1 MGVLLPE
8 TEEEQRRKTITWLG
22 SALILG
28 FIFPIYV
35 SGFGMSRFIFANI
48 EMIGKVDFFTTLSA
62 LYPLFAGI
70 LVLWVGLNV
79 EPMARPLA
87 LLGIGLFPFLTSLL
101 NRNDF
106 LAGSIREYT
115 KETTI
120 FFLVIL
126 SLIGMYVGSKI
137 VSVTDHSS
145 GRSIGGVSGIVFL
158 VLILLPIT
166 GGTPAYFGLF
176 KLLKSGMP
184 GSMKFMGLIFIA
196 IFTCYI
202 FAAVITILNF
212 SYRPN
217 SQQTAVNAAKMVLYS
232 TLAIPISILLG
243 FIFSSG
249 GGGFGLVFTTLA
261 KISLLIGGI
270 IGTIVMGVLDLIDQY
285 LPRTVKGGDLLK
297 NAASGDQ
304 WPHGMGDL

>member
-8 TEEEQRRKTITWLG
+8 TEEEQRRKTITRLG
-22 SALILG
+22 SALIVG

-62 LYPLFAGI
+62 LYPLIAGI
-70 LVLWVGLNV
+70 LVLWAGLNV

-87 LLGIGLFPFLTSLL
+87 ILGVGIFPFLTSLL

-106 LAGSIREYT
+106 LASSIREYN

-120 FFLVIL
+120 MFLVIL

-145 GRSIGGVSGIVFL
+145 GRLIGGISGIVFL
-158 VLILLPIT
+158 ILVLLPVT

-176 KLLKSGMP
+176 SLLKSGVP
-184 GSMKFMGLIFIA
+184 GSMKLLGIVIIG
-196 IFTCYI
+196 IFTAYI
-202 FAAVITILNF
+202 FAAVINILNF

-217 SQQTAVNAAKMVLYS
+217 SQETAANASKMVFYS
-232 TLAIPISILLG
+232 TLAIPISILVGVLLA
-243 FIFSSG
+243 G
-249 GGGFGLVFTTLA
+249 GGAGFGMIFTTVV
-261 KISLLIGGI
+261 KISLLLGGI
-270 IGTIVMGVLDLIDQY
+270 IGTIVMGLLDLIDQY

-297 NAASGDQ
+297 SV
-304 WPHGMGDL
+304 

>member
-8 TEEEQRRKTITWLG
+8 TEEEQRRKPITRLG
-22 SALILG
+22 SALIVG

-62 LYPLFAGI
+62 LYPLIAGI
-70 LVLWVGLNV
+70 LVLWAGLNV

-87 LLGIGLFPFLTSLL
+87 ILGVGIFPFLTSLL

-106 LAGSIREYT
+106 LASSIREYN

-120 FFLVIL
+120 MFLVIL

-145 GRSIGGVSGIVFL
+145 GRLIGGISGIVFL
-158 VLILLPIT
+158 ILVLLPVT

-176 KLLKSGMP
+176 SLLKSGVP
-184 GSMKFMGLIFIA
+184 GSMKLLGIVIIG
-196 IFTCYI
+196 IFTAYI
-202 FAAVITILNF
+202 FAAVINILNF

-217 SQQTAVNAAKMVLYS
+217 SQETAANGSKMVFYS
-232 TLAIPISILLG
+232 TLAIPISILVGVLLA
-243 FIFSSG
+243 G
-249 GGGFGLVFTTLA
+249 GGAGFGMIFTTVV
-261 KISLLIGGI
+261 KISLLLGGI
-270 IGTIVMGVLDLIDQY
+270 IGTIVMGLLDLIDQY

-297 NAASGDQ
+297 SV
-304 WPHGMGDL
+304 

>member
-22 SALILG
+22 SSLIVG

-79 EPMARPLA
+79 EPMVRPLA

-106 LAGSIREYT
+106 LAGSISKYT

-158 VLILLPIT
+158 VLILLPVT

-176 KLLKSGMP
+176 SLLKTGARMKMG
-184 GSMKFMGLIFIA
+184 GSMMLLGVVLIA

-202 FAAVITILNF
+202 FAAVINILNF

-217 SQQTAVNAAKMVLYS
+217 SQQTAANATKMIFYS
-232 TLAIPISILLG
+232 TLAIPISILVGVLLA
-243 FIFSSG
+243 G
-249 GGGFGLVFTTLA
+249 GGVGFGMIFTALV
-261 KISLLIGGI
+261 KICLVLGGI
-270 IGTIVMGVLDLIDQY
+270 IGTIVMGLLDLIDQY

-297 NAASGDQ
+297 SV
-304 WPHGMGDL
+304 

>member
-22 SALILG
+22 SALIVG
-28 FIFPIYV
+28 FIFPIYI
-35 SGFGMSRFIFANI
+35 SGFGMSKFIFANI

-62 LYPLFAGI
+62 LYPLIAGI

-87 LLGIGLFPFLTSLL
+87 LLGVGLFPFLTSIL

-106 LAGSIREYT
+106 LASSIREYT

-120 FFLVIL
+120 MFLVIL

-145 GRSIGGVSGIVFL
+145 GRLIGGISGIVFL
-158 VLILLPIT
+158 VLVLLPVS

-176 KLLKSGMP
+176 SLLKTGARIKMP
-184 GSMKFMGLIFIA
+184 GSMMLLGIALIS
-196 IFTCYI
+196 IFTAYI
-202 FAAVITILNF
+202 FAAVNQHFKFFLPVQF
-212 SYRPN
+212 SADR
-217 SQQTAVNAAKMVLYS
+217 SQCV
-232 TLAIPISILLG
+232 
-243 FIFSSG
+243 
-249 GGGFGLVFTTLA
+249 
-261 KISLLIGGI
+261 
-270 IGTIVMGVLDLIDQY
+270 
-285 LPRTVKGGDLLK
+285 
-297 NAASGDQ
+297 
-304 WPHGMGDL
+304 

>member
-1 MGVLLPE
+1 MGVLLPG
-8 TEEEQRRKTITWLG
+8 TEEEQRRKTVTWLG
-22 SALILG
+22 SALIVG

-62 LYPLFAGI
+62 LYPLIAGI

-79 EPMARPLA
+79 EPIARPLA
-87 LLGIGLFPFLTSLL
+87 LLGIGFFPFLTSLL

-106 LAGSIREYT
+106 LASSIREYN

-120 FFLVIL
+120 MFLVIL

-158 VLILLPIT
+158 ILILLPVT

-176 KLLKSGMP
+176 SLLKSGARMNMP
-184 GSMKFMGLIFIA
+184 GSLMLLGLALIA
-196 IFTCYI
+196 IFTIYI
-202 FAAVITILNF
+202 FAAVINILNF

-217 SQQTAVNAAKMVLYS
+217 SQQTAANASKMVFYS
-232 TLAIPISILLG
+232 TLAIPISILVG
-243 FIFSSG
+243 FLLAG
-249 GGGFGLVFTTLA
+249 GGVGFGIIFTTLV
-261 KISLLIGGI
+261 KISLLLGGI
-270 IGTIVMGVLDLIDQY
+270 IGTIVMGLLDLIDQY

-297 NAASGDQ
+297 S
-304 WPHGMGDL
+304 PHGMGDR